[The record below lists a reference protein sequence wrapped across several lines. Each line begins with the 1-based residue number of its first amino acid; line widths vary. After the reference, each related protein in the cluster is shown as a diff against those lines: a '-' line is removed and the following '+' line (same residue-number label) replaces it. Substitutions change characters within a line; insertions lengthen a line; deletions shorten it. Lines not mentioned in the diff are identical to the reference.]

1 MTRNLF
7 LFFLLFIFRYT
18 AIGQDKKV
26 IRSFNPTGSYKMGG
40 KPSISHGVPFGYSG
54 FIKVKLIQH
63 DRIVVSLY
71 VSKLPNYHEGSFM
84 DTLLYS
90 QHRAVY
96 HHFESDTS
104 CRITFDFTSKGVS
117 VVQTQANLNN
127 GCGFGQ
133 GVFADGY
140 YKKVSARVPEIEAEE

>member
-7 LFFLLFIFRYT
+7 LSFSLLTLRYA
-18 AIGQDKKV
+18 AIGQNKKF
-26 IRSFNPTGSYKMGG
+26 IPSFNPTGSYKMGG
-40 KPSISHGVPFGYSG
+40 KHFISHGEPFGYSG
-54 FIKVKLIQH
+54 FIKVKLIQPG
-63 DRIVVSLY
+63 RIVVSLY
-71 VSKLPNYHEGSFM
+71 ATKLPNGHDGSFV

-90 QHRAVY
+90 HHKAVY
-96 HHFESDTS
+96 HHCESDTT

-117 VVQTQANLNN
+117 VVQTQANLND

-140 YKKVSARVPEIEAEE
+140 YKKVSARVPEIEAEK